1 MKTLYILPHPIQY
14 QTPLINYLSANGI
27 DIIVGY
33 KSNISSKSFYD
44 DGFQKKNKM
53 GKKYFKRT

>member
-1 MKTLYILPHPIQY
+1 MKILYILPHPIQY

-44 DGFQKKNKM
+44 DGFQKK
-53 GKKYFKRT
+53 